1 MRPFWGTLG
10 KGAMSLDMR
19 SQILASHSVDRI
31 ASEQRMRRLE
41 IALLI
46 GATGLAVAVFSV
58 ASVLINL
65 S

>member
-1 MRPFWGTLG
+1 MRAFWGTLG

-19 SQILASHSVDRI
+19 SQLLASHSVDQI
-31 ASEQRMRRLE
+31 AAEQRMRRLE

-46 GATGLAVAVFSV
+46 GAGLAVAVFSV

>member
-1 MRPFWGTLG
+1 
-10 KGAMSLDMR
+10 
-19 SQILASHSVDRI
+19 
-31 ASEQRMRRLE
+31 MRRLE

-46 GATGLAVAVFSV
+46 GAGLAVAVFSV

>member
-1 MRPFWGTLG
+1 
-10 KGAMSLDMR
+10 MSLDMR
-19 SQILASHSVDRI
+19 SQLLASHSVDQI
-31 ASEQRMRRLE
+31 AAEQRMRRLE

-46 GATGLAVAVFSV
+46 GAGLAVAVFSV

>member
-1 MRPFWGTLG
+1 
-10 KGAMSLDMR
+10 
-19 SQILASHSVDRI
+19 
-31 ASEQRMRRLE
+31 MRRLE